1 MLLAYI
7 IAVMPAYI
15 FSIISIFYTLPPV
28 MNVTAALAYG
38 SIVISNPIIQSY
50 FRPDIKI
57 VLTAVIKKIS
67 TKRYQN
73 TTSTNANIE
82 LE

>member
-1 MLLAYI
+1 
-7 IAVMPAYI
+7 
-15 FSIISIFYTLPPV
+15 